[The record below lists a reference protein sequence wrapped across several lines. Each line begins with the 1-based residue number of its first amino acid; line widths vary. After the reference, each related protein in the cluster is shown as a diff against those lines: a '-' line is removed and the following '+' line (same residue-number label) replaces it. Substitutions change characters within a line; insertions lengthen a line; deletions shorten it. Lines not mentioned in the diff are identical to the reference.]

1 MRSSHATL
9 ALCPVSLFLLASA
22 AGLLHP
28 TPVPQDE
35 FTAGVSE
42 LCKAKLEKPK
52 RLSELAGRWWNE
64 IYAGTYLFDRQVRPT
79 ALGVH
84 GAASCCMLARVL
96 PHNAMLTP
104 TLNCVNN
111 IIFGGCR
118 ALVLQGIGVVAFLH
132 AQVAEVEVLKTLTQL
147 ELVAFAQEVLG
158 AQSPARRKLAVLIRG
173 SREFA
178 DNQQSSGS
186 GTCPADATASGSS
199 RSTAEEAAA
208 ADGTCSAT
216 DAAGVCSSSSSSGAD
231 CVAYVSTAVPEGE
244 RFLVIQDVSAF
255 KRGCELWPTAGQQH
269 SKQLQQQHRR
279 QAIFSGQGTAAAAD
293 GTGEAAAAA
302 QSEEGLPGA
311 AKL

>member
-1 MRSSHATL
+1 
-9 ALCPVSLFLLASA
+9 
-22 AGLLHP
+22 
-28 TPVPQDE
+28 
-35 FTAGVSE
+35 
-42 LCKAKLEKPK
+42 
-52 RLSELAGRWWNE
+52 
-64 IYAGTYLFDRQVRPT
+64 
-79 ALGVH
+79 
-84 GAASCCMLARVL
+84 MLARVL
-96 PHNAMLTP
+96 PHNAMPTP

-111 IIFGGCR
+111 IIFGRCR
-118 ALVLQGIGVVAFLH
+118 ALVLQGIEVVAFLH

-186 GTCPADATASGSS
+186 GTCPADATASGS
-199 RSTAEEAAA
+199 RNTAEEAAA

-216 DAAGVCSSSSSSGAD
+216 DAAGVCSSSSSNGAD

-255 KRGCELWPTAGQQH
+255 KRGCELWPAAGQQH

-279 QAIFSGQGTAAAAD
+279 QAIFSGQGTAAAAAAAD

-302 QSEEGLPGA
+302 QSEEGMPGA